1 VSSILDALEKLE
13 RTRPPTIEPA
23 PVVVPPPRR
32 TRVIVLVGSAF
43 AAGAVLALG
52 LLRSRPTVTPRVVPP
67 PVEAPEAKQLPAEPV
82 EQVAAQPAP
91 AAPAQE
97 AIPPKPEPV
106 SAPPPQAAPPPPEA
120 AAPPAGTA
128 ATAAATAPA
137 ADAPHAPPAADA
149 PHAPAPEVLA
159 TARPVPPPS
168 PAGPRPWAQ
177 PAAPP
182 APPPPA
188 EVTAPPRAAQAPTY
202 AHLEPPAVRKP
213 PAGAPA
219 VRLSFLLYSPAP
231 GRRTVALA
239 IENRGLETL
248 HEGETSNDGVEVV
261 RILPDRVELGWNGEH
276 FTVRA
281 RD

>member
-1 VSSILDALEKLE
+1 MSSILDALEKLE
-13 RTRPPTIEPA
+13 RTRPPTMEPV

-32 TRVIVLVGSAF
+32 TRVIVLIGSAF

-52 LLRSRPTVTPRVVPP
+52 LLRSRPAVTPEVVPP
-67 PVEAPEAKQLPAEPV
+67 ALGAPEAKQPAVEPV
-82 EQVAAQPAP
+82 ATPPAP
-91 AAPAQE
+91 AAPGQE

-106 SAPPPQAAPPPPEA
+106 SAPPPPQPAAPPQPDA
-120 AAPPAGTA
+120 AAPPA
-128 ATAAATAPA
+128 ATATPAVATAPA
-137 ADAPHAPPAADA
+137 ADAPHP
-149 PHAPAPEVLA
+149 PAPEVLA
-159 TARPVPPPS
+159 AARPVPPPS
-168 PAGPRPWAQ
+168 PAEPRPWAQ

-182 APPPPA
+182 SPPPPPPPEIA
-188 EVTAPPRAAQAPTY
+188 APPRGAPVPTY
-202 AHLEPPAVRKP
+202 AHLEPPAVRRP

-239 IENRGLETL
+239 IENHGLETL

-261 RILPDRVELGWNGEH
+261 RILPDRVELGWNGER

>member
-1 VSSILDALEKLE
+1 MSSILDALEKLE
-13 RTRPPTIEPA
+13 RTRPPTIEPV
-23 PVVVPPPRR
+23 PVAVPPPRR

-43 AAGAVLALG
+43 GAGAVLALG
-52 LLRSRPTVTPRVVPP
+52 LLRSRPSVTPQVVPP
-67 PVEAPEAKQLPAEPV
+67 PVEAPEAKQPPAEPV
-82 EQVAAQPAP
+82 EPVATPPAP

-106 SAPPPQAAPPPPEA
+106 SAPPPPQAAPPPPQAAPPPPDA

-128 ATAAATAPA
+128 APAAATA
-137 ADAPHAPPAADA
+137 PAADA

-159 TARPVPPPS
+159 AARPVPPPS

-177 PAAPP
+177 AAAPP
-182 APPPPA
+182 PPPPPA
-188 EVTAPPRAAQAPTY
+188 EVTAPPRAAPVPTY

-239 IENRGLETL
+239 IESRGLETL

>member
-52 LLRSRPTVTPRVVPP
+52 LLRSRPAATPQVVTPPAQ
-67 PVEAPEAKQLPAEPV
+67 APEAKQLTREPV
-82 EQVAAQPAP
+82 EPVATPPAP

-97 AIPPKPEPV
+97 AFSPKPEPA
-106 SAPPPQAAPPPPEA
+106 SAPPQAVPPPPQAAPPPD
-120 AAPPAGTA
+120 AAPAVGTA
-128 ATAAATAPA
+128 PD
-137 ADAPHAPPAADA
+137 ADAS
-149 PHAPAPEVLA
+149 HAPAPEVLA
-159 TARPVPPPS
+159 AARPVPPPS

-182 APPPPA
+182 PSPPTP
-188 EVTAPPRAAQAPTY
+188 EVTAPPRGVPAPTY

>member
-1 VSSILDALEKLE
+1 MSSILDALEKLE
-13 RTRPPTIEPA
+13 RTRPPTIEPV
-23 PVVVPPPRR
+23 PVAVPPPRR

-43 AAGAVLALG
+43 GAGAVLALG
-52 LLRSRPTVTPRVVPP
+52 LPRSRPSVTPQVVPP
-67 PVEAPEAKQLPAEPV
+67 PVEAPEAKQPPAEPV
-82 EQVAAQPAP
+82 EPVATPPAP

-106 SAPPPQAAPPPPEA
+106 SAPPPPQAAPPPPQAAPPPPDA
-120 AAPPAGTA
+120 AAPAV
-128 ATAAATAPA
+128 ATA
-137 ADAPHAPPAADA
+137 PAADA

-159 TARPVPPPS
+159 AARPVPAPS

-177 PAAPP
+177 AAAPP
-182 APPPPA
+182 PPPPPA
-188 EVTAPPRAAQAPTY
+188 EVTAPPRAAPVPTY

>member
-13 RTRPPTIEPA
+13 RTRPPTIEPV

-43 AAGAVLALG
+43 AAGAVLAVG
-52 LLRSRPTVTPRVVPP
+52 LLRSRPATTPQVVPP
-67 PVEAPEAKQLPAEPV
+67 PAEAPEAKQLPTEPV
-82 EQVAAQPAP
+82 EPVAAPPAP

-97 AIPPKPEPV
+97 AIPPKLEPV
-106 SAPPPQAAPPPPEA
+106 SAPPPPPQAAPPPTDTAQPA
-120 AAPPAGTA
+120 AGTA
-128 ATAAATAPA
+128 APPVATAPV
-137 ADAPHAPPAADA
+137 ADA
-149 PHAPAPEVLA
+149 PHAPAQEVLA
-159 TARPVPPPS
+159 AARPVPPPS

-182 APPPPA
+182 QPPTP
-188 EVTAPPRAAQAPTY
+188 EVTAPPRTAPAPTY